1 MKSKIKKIKKTSIKK
16 RVNRKLN
23 RSGKI
28 SKINNGEKAQ
38 KKEKKDDA
46 VKIKIIGVGGAG
58 GNAVTRM
65 NEDFPRVIESVV
77 INTDIQDLECCAAR
91 KKIYIGKNLTRGLGA
106 GMNPE
111 IGRQAAEENQSE
123 IAEALDGVDMVFL
136 TAGFGGG
143 TGTGALPVV
152 AQIAKEMGILTIAVI
167 TKPFSFEGYERQRIA
182 EEGISKIRDKVDTLI
197 VVPNDRIFSVINKN
211 TTMAKA
217 FDEIDEVLKNSVIG
231 IAEVI
236 ASPGIINIDFAD
248 IKAIIQNAGSAVIG
262 IGSSCGAERAI
273 SAANS
278 AVNSPLLE
286 LSIDGA
292 KRVLFSVSGSRDLKM
307 NEVNE
312 IAKMISERAHSSAK
326 IIFGAYSGRKLKKGE
341 IKITLIAS
349 DFNGEIRK
357 DSKNL
362 SLPNLFVIDGVEKKN
377 ENIQKETALDFSV
390 KPKQQDV
397 RKEEFANKEDIWD
410 IPTFLR
416 KKKK

>member
-1 MKSKIKKIKKTSIKK
+1 MKKINKKIKKVK
-16 RVNRKLN
+16 RSV
-23 RSGKI
+23 
-28 SKINNGEKAQ
+28 
-38 KKEKKDDA
+38 EKKDNASD
-46 VKIKIIGVGGAG
+46 VKIKIIGIGGAG

-65 NEDFPRVIESVV
+65 NENFPRGIESVV
-77 INTDIQDLECCAAR
+77 INTDIQDLEYCVAR
-91 KKIYIGKNLTRGLGA
+91 KKIYIGKNLTKGLGA

-111 IGRQAAEENQSE
+111 LGYQAVKENQSE
-123 IAEALDGVDMVFL
+123 IVEALSGADMIFL

-143 TGTGALPVV
+143 TGTGALPLI
-152 AQIAKEMGILTIAVI
+152 AEIAKEMGILTVAVI

-217 FDEIDEVLKNSVIG
+217 FEEIDEVLKNSVVG
-231 IAEVI
+231 IAEAI
-236 ASPGIINIDFAD
+236 AAPGIINIDFAD
-248 IKAIIQNAGSAVIG
+248 IKAIMQNAGSAVIG
-262 IGSSCGAERAI
+262 IGASSGAERAV
-273 SAANS
+273 SAANL

-286 LSIDGA
+286 ISIDGA
-292 KRVLFSVSGSRDLKM
+292 RRALFSVSGGRDLKM
-307 NEVNE
+307 SEVNE
-312 IAKMISERAHSSAK
+312 IARIISERVHSSAK
-326 IIFGAYSGRKLKKGE
+326 IIFGAYGGRKLKKGE

-362 SLPNLFVIDGVEKKN
+362 SLPNLFVSESFQKIKQEAPEMAADGNSKN
-377 ENIQKETALDFSV
+377 QGKNKEQKE
-390 KPKQQDV
+390 
-397 RKEEFANKEDIWD
+397 NKESGDDVWD

>member
-1 MKSKIKKIKKTSIKK
+1 MAKKIIKKIKKN
-16 RVNRKLN
+16 V
-23 RSGKI
+23 
-28 SKINNGEKAQ
+28 
-38 KKEKKDDA
+38 EKKNDA
-46 VKIKIIGVGGAG
+46 NEVRIKIIGIGGAG

-65 NEDFPRVIESVV
+65 NESFPRGIESVV
-77 INTDIQDLECCAAR
+77 INTDIQDLKYCVAR
-91 KKIYIGKNLTRGLGA
+91 KKIYIGKNLTKGLGA

-111 IGRQAAEENQSE
+111 IGRQAAEENQPE
-123 IAEALDGVDMVFL
+123 IVEALSGADMVFL

-143 TGTGALPVV
+143 TGTGALPLV
-152 AQIAKEMGILTIAVI
+152 AEIAKEMGILTVAVV

-182 EEGISKIRDKVDTLI
+182 EEGVLKIKDKVDTLI
-197 VVPNDRIFSVINKN
+197 IVPNDRIFSVINKN

-217 FDEIDEVLKNSVIG
+217 FEEIDEILKNSVLG

-236 ASPGIINIDFAD
+236 AAPGIINIDFAD
-248 IKAIIQNAGSAVIG
+248 IKAIMQNAGSAVIG
-262 IGSSCGAERAI
+262 IGSSSGQERAVA
-273 SAANS
+273 AANF

-286 LSIDGA
+286 ISIDGA
-292 KRVLFSVSGSRDLKM
+292 RRVLFSVSGSRDLKM

-312 IAKMISERAHSSAK
+312 IARMISERVHSSAK

-362 SLPNLFVIDGVEKKN
+362 SLPNLFISESF
-377 ENIQKETALDFSV
+377 QKTKSEETADGNLKNQAMPADRQE
-390 KPKQQDV
+390 K
-397 RKEEFANKEDIWD
+397 NKESKELKESGEDVWD